1 MADTRYAP
9 KPGESAG
16 LWLIKTI
23 SGLLVI
29 VLLMVHFIVNHYA
42 IEGELL
48 TWEGVVV
55 YFSNPWVVVMETTF
69 LVVVVSHALVGLR
82 SVILDL
88 NPSGGVMRIIDRV
101 LVVVGAAAVIYGVW
115 LALEVAS
122 FSG

>member
-1 MADTRYAP
+1 MADTSYAP
-9 KPGESAG
+9 KPREGTG

-48 TWEGVVV
+48 TWEGVVA
-55 YFSNPWVVVMETTF
+55 YFANPWVVVMEITF
-69 LVVVVSHALVGLR
+69 LTVVVSHALVGLR

-88 NPSGGVMRIIDRV
+88 NPSGRVMAVIDRV
-101 LVVVGAAAVIYGVW
+101 LVVVGLAALVYGIW

-122 FSG
+122 FSV